1 MSARS
6 QRSMRRTQATREQP
20 STASDTQNSSESAED
35 AWIETLTGATRDSFT
50 SGARSAALALGPAET
65 ERKSADIVRLA
76 LFTEYKRQSIKR
88 DDIMKKIIGKPAAR
102 AYPII
107 LSSAQNKLRTTF
119 SYELVDIRMRSQENP
134 LLVEQ
139 AAELDARTVKR
150 PRTEERAKELASAH
164 AYILRSTLPLT
175 LIAKMAAHTDPPLLD
190 WHEDGQLARMGLL
203 YTILSIVLL
212 HGRQISETRLRA
224 LLAQL
229 SLSVD
234 RALPQALQPFVT
246 DADAMDP
253 HLQRLTLDSY
263 LAQLQRHGYLDKVR
277 VQTARGH
284 DGGVP
289 APEFELRWGPRAE
302 AEVGEPAVAGFV
314 AQLYSEAKPE
324 EGNAIRP
331 DEVFIKQVE
340 RAAGSKLVG

>member
-1 MSARS
+1 
-6 QRSMRRTQATREQP
+6 MRRTQATREQP

-50 SGARSAALALGPAET
+50 SGARSAALALGPA
-65 ERKSADIVRLA
+65 SADIVRLA
-76 LFTEYKRQSIKR
+76 LFTEYKL
-88 DDIMKKIIGKPAAR
+88 IGKPAAR

-331 DEVFIKQVE
+331 DE
-340 RAAGSKLVG
+340 